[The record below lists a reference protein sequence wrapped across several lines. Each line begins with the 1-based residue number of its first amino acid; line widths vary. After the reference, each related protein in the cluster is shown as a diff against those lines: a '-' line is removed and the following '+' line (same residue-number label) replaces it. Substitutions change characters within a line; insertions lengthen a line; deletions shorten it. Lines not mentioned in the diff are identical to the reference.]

1 MRLAHAYSERLGRER
16 NMPMFN
22 AVAPPWQFAAA
33 TRAPDRAARPKR
45 RFFSELARGSI
56 VACCSMCAIAIAE
69 GGQPVANYKELITSA
84 VKSSFVPPASAVLVE
99 VSPLHP
105 SRPPQMG
112 DWMACLR
119 VAINGQPTLYAAFIE
134 GQPPSV
140 ILLRRAVLFDD
151 CGRDQYEPLPAPPP
165 PVEARSPGSRKK

>member
-1 MRLAHAYSERLGRER
+1 
-16 NMPMFN
+16 MPMFN

-33 TRAPDRAARPKR
+33 TRAPDRIARPKR
-45 RFFSELARGSI
+45 RSFSELAGGSI
-56 VACCSMCAIAIAE
+56 VACCFMCATAIAE
-69 GGQPVANYKELITSA
+69 GGQPVPNYRELITSA
-84 VKSSFVPPASAVLVE
+84 VKSSFVAPASVALVE

-119 VAINGQPTLYAAFIE
+119 VAINGEPALYAAFIE

-140 ILLRRAVLFDD
+140 ILLRRAVRFDD
-151 CGRDQYEPLPAPPP
+151 CSRDQYDPLPAPPP
-165 PVEARSPGSRKK
+165 VDGRSPGARKK